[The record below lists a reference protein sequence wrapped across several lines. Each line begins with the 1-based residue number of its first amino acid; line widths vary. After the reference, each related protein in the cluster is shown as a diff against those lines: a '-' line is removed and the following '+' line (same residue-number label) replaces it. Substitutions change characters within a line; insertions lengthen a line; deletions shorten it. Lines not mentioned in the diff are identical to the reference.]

1 MMGRVLLLGYDF
13 LNQKIKIKS
22 SMEEHGWAYYI
33 KLLSLLEAN
42 QFEVGI

>member
-33 KLLSLLEAN
+33 KLLLEAN